1 MWRGKAAARHGCL
14 TMEEMIR
21 ENLRAE
27 VGLSGLK
34 GQPGQQEASY
44 LNPSKGESQ
53 TLHCVL
59 NPGDSLRFKKGG
71 IPKTRHSPLVTHHC
85 VSSEHP
91 MRSWLFL
98 FSCNLMWALQFTCI
112 KLVQDQVGSLFTVW
126 APMTL
131 ATLFLYPFVRSEA
144 KRANASPR
152 DWKDGLL
159 FLVLALIGVF
169 PGQVLV
175 TWGTRM
181 SLASNAALLM
191 LTLPVCTA
199 VLAFLLLGERM
210 TRVRWISFG
219 LALIGVVLC
228 SNFNF
233 GPLDFGTSYLFGNLL
248 IFSGVLGSSFYN
260 SYGKKVLERYSPLE
274 MLYYTYLAMF
284 VILTPLVLHQEMVV
298 FRHIPQFTAQTWIGL
313 GLLTFF
319 HNFLSMILFLKAL
332 RQLDAIQAALSNYL
346 ITFLGLPIA
355 AIWLGERLTPMAI
368 MGGILVLASTLL
380 ITLWEERRKTQ
391 LLLQNGG

>member
-1 MWRGKAAARHGCL
+1 
-14 TMEEMIR
+14 
-21 ENLRAE
+21 
-27 VGLSGLK
+27 
-34 GQPGQQEASY
+34 
-44 LNPSKGESQ
+44 
-53 TLHCVL
+53 
-59 NPGDSLRFKKGG
+59 
-71 IPKTRHSPLVTHHC
+71 
-85 VSSEHP
+85 
-91 MRSWLFL
+91 
-98 FSCNLMWALQFTCI
+98 MWALQFTCI

-131 ATLFLYPFVRSEA
+131 ATLFLYPFVHAEA
-144 KRANASPR
+144 NPHNSSHKK
-152 DWKDGLL
+152 WKDILL

-175 TWGTRM
+175 TWGTRI

-199 VLAFLLLGERM
+199 ILAFLLLGERM
-210 TRVRWISFG
+210 TRVRWLSFG

-233 GPLDFGTSYLFGNLL
+233 GRLDFGASFLFGNTL

-274 MLYYTYLAMF
+274 MLFYTYLAMF
-284 VILTPLVLHQEMVV
+284 FILTPLVLFQELEV
-298 FRHIPQFTAQTWIGL
+298 FRHVHQFSLQTWIGL

-332 RQLDAIQAALSNYL
+332 KQLDAIQAALSNYL

-355 AIWLGERLTPMAI
+355 AIWLGERLTLMAI

-380 ITLWEERRKTQ
+380 ITLWEEVRKPA
-391 LLLQNGG
+391 LSRV